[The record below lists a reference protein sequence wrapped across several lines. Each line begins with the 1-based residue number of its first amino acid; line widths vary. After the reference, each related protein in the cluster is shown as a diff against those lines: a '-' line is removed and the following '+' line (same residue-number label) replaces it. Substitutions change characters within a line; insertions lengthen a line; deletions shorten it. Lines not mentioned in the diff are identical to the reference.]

1 MKRDKPDTN
10 GDDDNAD
17 GEGGDSSHSSDKID
31 PWGENPDWD
40 PSWVKAHKINY
51 LGRVKS
57 PSSVQVNISLFL
69 DCQLG
74 GVWAV
79 QHCLLGNR
87 PQPLLLRVS
96 LVLFILSLIRSI
108 N

>member
-57 PSSVQVNISLFL
+57 TSIVQVNNSLFL

-79 QHCLLGNR
+79 QHCLLGNC
-87 PQPLLLRVS
+87 PQPLLFRVS
-96 LVLFILSLIRSI
+96 LVLT
-108 N
+108 